1 MEHSTEAVPER
12 AKVSSIEALESF
24 RTNLIIYLEKATG
37 ALDEVSD
44 DFLRTRLWLQNDRRI
59 HWERE
64 VRRRTR
70 ELEEKQQ
77 ELFSGRLAGLKDATQ
92 VQEMAVARAKRAL
105 GEAEDR
111 LNRVKQ
117 WNRQYE
123 SRVRPLAKDVDRL
136 RDVLA
141 GHMGK
146 AVAYLTQVTR
156 TLDAYADLTP
166 PDPCVVPVPSG
177 EPDTAPAPLKSSE
190 PERKL

>member
-1 MEHSTEAVPER
+1 MPER

-24 RTNLIIYLEKATG
+24 RTSLILYLEKATG
-37 ALDEVSD
+37 ALDEVND

-64 VRRRTR
+64 IRRRAR
-70 ELEEKQQ
+70 ELGERQQ
-77 ELFSGRLAGLKDATQ
+77 ELFSARLAGLKEATQ

-105 GEAEDR
+105 NEAEAR
-111 LNRVKQ
+111 LNLVKQ

-156 TLDAYADLTP
+156 TLDAYADLAP
-166 PDPCVVPVPSG
+166 PDTSAVAVSSG
-177 EPDTAPAPLKSSE
+177 EPNTARGPLESSE
-190 PERKL
+190 PEGKP

>member
-1 MEHSTEAVPER
+1 MPER

-24 RTNLIIYLEKATG
+24 RTSLILYLEKATG
-37 ALDEVSD
+37 ALDEVHD

-64 VRRRTR
+64 IRRRAR

-77 ELFSGRLAGLKDATQ
+77 ELFSARLAGLREATQ

-105 GEAEDR
+105 NEAEAR
-111 LNRVKQ
+111 LNLVKQ

-123 SRVRPLAKDVDRL
+123 GRVRPLAKDVDRL

-146 AVAYLTQVTR
+146 AVAYLTQATR
-156 TLDAYADLTP
+156 TLDAYADLAP
-166 PDPCVVPVPSG
+166 PDTSAVPVSPG
-177 EPDTAPAPLKSSE
+177 EPNTVPGPFESSE
-190 PERKL
+190 PKGKP

>member
-1 MEHSTEAVPER
+1 VPER

-64 VRRRTR
+64 VRRRAR
-70 ELEEKQQ
+70 ELEDKQQ
-77 ELFSGRLAGLKDATQ
+77 ELFSARISGLREATQ
-92 VQEMAVARAKRAL
+92 VQEMAVARAKRTL
-105 GEAEDR
+105 GEAEIR
-111 LNRVKQ
+111 LSLVKQ

-146 AVAYLTQVTR
+146 AVAYLTQATR
-156 TLDAYADLTP
+156 TLDAYADLAP
-166 PDPCVVPVPSG
+166 PDISSVQTQPR
-177 EPDTAPAPLKSSE
+177 EPDAGDASVKSDG
-190 PERKL
+190 RKEKS

>member
-1 MEHSTEAVPER
+1 MPER

-24 RTNLIIYLEKATG
+24 RTSLIVYLEKATG

-64 VRRRTR
+64 MRRRAR
-70 ELEEKQQ
+70 ELEDRQQ
-77 ELFSGRLAGLKDATQ
+77 ELFSARLAGLKEATQ
-92 VQEMAVARAKRAL
+92 VQEMAVAKAKRAL
-105 GEAEDR
+105 GDAEAR
-111 LNRVKQ
+111 LNLVKQ

-136 RDVLA
+136 RDILA

-146 AVAYLTQVTR
+146 AVAYLTQAVT
-156 TLDAYADLTP
+156 TLDAYADLAPADTST
-166 PDPCVVPVPSG
+166 VPVPSG
-177 EPDTAPAPLKSSE
+177 EPNTAPARVQSSE
-190 PERKL
+190 AEGKS